1 MIKDDYTYDFS
12 IAEKTSKEEIMDTF
26 STRTMSILAR
36 GVQQA
41 YRWTNNWLK
50 DPGNAI
56 LVSYEWEKYTRGYV
70 VGIAVNYFIIK
81 ELLDEDLDLNFSFKY
96 NSNKSYPYLV
106 INDGKGEFELTINQ
120 TQKGSRCASKSRFRD
135 NLIDKYQSSLF
146 EIDREDEIQSK
157 NYFQLTHGYQTVE
170 PGFVNLGIPS
180 KNGYWKD
187 YIDISQLPQ
196 VNQSNVLKT
205 KVSEYQ
211 AIDLTKM
218 QNYINE
224 VVENE

>member
-1 MIKDDYTYDFS
+1 MIKDDYNYDFT
-12 IAEKTSKEEIMDTF
+12 IAEKTSKEEIINTF
-26 STRTMSILAR
+26 SSRTMSILAR

-50 DPGNAI
+50 DPGNAV
-56 LVSYEWEKYTRGYV
+56 LVSYEWEKYTRGFV
-70 VGIAVNYFIIK
+70 VGVAVNYFIIK
-81 ELLDEDLDLNFSFKY
+81 ELLDEDLDLHFSFKY

-106 INDGKGEFELTINQ
+106 ITDDKREFELTVNQ
-120 TQKGSRCASKSRFRD
+120 TQKGKRCASKSQFRD

-146 EIDREDEIQSK
+146 DTDNEENMK
-157 NYFQLTHGYQTVE
+157 NKKYFQLTHGYQTAE
-170 PGFVNLGIPS
+170 PGFINLGIPN
-180 KNGYWKD
+180 KNGQWVD

-196 VNQSNVLKT
+196 VKQTNILKT

-211 AIDLTKM
+211 ALDLSKM
-218 QNYINE
+218 QNYVNE

>member
-1 MIKDDYTYDFS
+1 MIKDDYTYDFC
-12 IAEKTSKEEIMDTF
+12 IADKTSKEEIMDTF

-41 YRWTNNWLK
+41 YRWTNNWLM

-146 EIDREDEIQSK
+146 EIDNEDEIQSK

-170 PGFVNLGIPS
+170 PGFINLGIPS
-180 KNGYWKD
+180 KNGSWKD
-187 YIDISQLPQ
+187 YIDISRLPQ
-196 VNQSNVLKT
+196 VNQSNLLKT

>member
-146 EIDREDEIQSK
+146 EIDSEDEIQSK

>member
-1 MIKDDYTYDFS
+1 MTKDDYTYDFS

-41 YRWTNNWLK
+41 YRWTNNWLE
-50 DPGNAI
+50 DPGNTV
-56 LVSYEWEKYTRGYV
+56 LVAYESKKYTRGYV
-70 VGIAVNYFIIK
+70 VGVAVNYFIIK

-106 INDGKGEFELTINQ
+106 INDDKGEFELTINQ
-120 TQKGSRCASKSRFRD
+120 TQKGNRCASKSQFRD

-146 EIDREDEIQSK
+146 EIDNEEEIQSK

-170 PGFVNLGIPS
+170 PGFINLGIPS
-180 KNGYWKD
+180 KDGIWKD

-196 VNQSNVLKT
+196 VKQSNILKT

-211 AIDLTKM
+211 TIDLQKI

>member
-12 IAEKTSKEEIMDTF
+12 IAEKTSKEVIMDTF
-26 STRTMSILAR
+26 SARTMSILAR

-50 DPGNAI
+50 DPGNAL
-56 LVSYEWEKYTRGYV
+56 LVSYEWKKYTRGYV

-96 NSNKSYPYLV
+96 NSNNSYPYLV

-120 TQKGSRCASKSRFRD
+120 TQKGNRCASKSRFRD
-135 NLIDKYQSSLF
+135 NLIDAYQSSLF
-146 EIDREDEIQSK
+146 EIDSEEEVKSK

-170 PGFVNLGIPS
+170 PGFINLGIPS
-180 KNGYWKD
+180 KNGKWKD

-196 VNQSNVLKT
+196 VKKLNTLKT

-224 VVENE
+224 MVENE